1 MAVVG
6 LYTTYVGIKDE
17 DGNVIVGVD
26 KGGVSET
33 GVYEINT
40 SKKNGNLGAT
50 TANITGLSGT
60 VTKVYGNDAL
70 VDVSNPPSAPSV
82 ALTYNQIN
90 VAVKQALLGRKL
102 SNGGY
107 VDTDDTVES
116 ALIVESHDEIE
127 NKAIYFAFPR
137 GVFNETQ
144 QNVQSN
150 TDTAQTR
157 ETEQMTFTA
166 LASPAL
172 GNKTYK
178 IYYEGAKDFSMKKMF
193 DEVFGSAQTFI
204 KADTQHSAP
213 QVSESH

>member
-6 LYTTYVGIKDE
+6 LQTTYVGIKDE

-33 GVYEINT
+33 GVYEIDT
-40 SKKNGNLGAT
+40 SKKKGNLGAT

-60 VTKVYGNDAL
+60 LTKVYGNDAL

-116 ALIVESHDEIE
+116 ALIVASHDEIE

-204 KADTQHSAP
+204 KADTQQS
-213 QVSESH
+213 QVSESY

>member
-6 LYTTYVGIKDE
+6 LQTTYVGIKDE

-33 GVYEINT
+33 GVYEIDT
-40 SKKNGNLGAT
+40 SKKKGNLGAT

-60 VTKVYGNDAL
+60 LTKVYGNDAL

-82 ALTYNQIN
+82 ALTYNQVN

-102 SNGGY
+102 VNGGY
-107 VDTDDTVES
+107 VDTDDTIES
-116 ALIVESHDEIE
+116 ALIVKSHDEIE

-166 LASPAL
+166 LASPTL
-172 GNKTYK
+172 GNKTFK
-178 IYYEGAKDFSMKKMF
+178 IYYEGAQNFSLKKMF
-193 DEVFGSAQTFI
+193 DEVFGSTQKFI
-204 KADTQHSAP
+204 TAEAFN
-213 QVSESH
+213 VAGSHQ

>member
-6 LYTTYVGIKDE
+6 LQTTYVGIKDE
-17 DGNVIVGVD
+17 DGNVIVGID

-33 GVYEINT
+33 GVYEIDT
-40 SKKNGNLGAT
+40 SKKKGNLGAT

-60 VTKVYGNDAL
+60 LTKVYGNDAL

-82 ALTYNQIN
+82 ALTYNQVN

-102 SNGGY
+102 VNGGY

-116 ALIVESHDEIE
+116 ALIVASHDEIE